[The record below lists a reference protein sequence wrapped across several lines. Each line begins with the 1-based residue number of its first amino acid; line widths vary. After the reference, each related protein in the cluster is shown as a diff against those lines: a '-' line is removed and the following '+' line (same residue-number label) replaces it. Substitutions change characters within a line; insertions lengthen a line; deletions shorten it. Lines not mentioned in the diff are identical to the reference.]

1 MIVRGDAF
9 FHEWEGALPF
19 LECHLPVPFVLSSL
33 SSIVALSRMLAS
45 VSGGGGLVRIGVAE
59 ERVHPFPHPGAAR
72 DAQLERGPAQH
83 LVDASGVFSAGQL
96 REGAADALLG

>member
-19 LECHLPVPFVLSSL
+19 FGMSSSRILRLELL

-45 VSGGGGLVRIGVAE
+45 VSGE
-59 ERVHPFPHPGAAR
+59 
-72 DAQLERGPAQH
+72 
-83 LVDASGVFSAGQL
+83 SSSA
-96 REGAADALLG
+96 